1 MATYIKAST
10 FYIEG
15 ILTSL
20 NAIKRKSFFN
30 STAVV
35 DAVVLDIS
43 VTNMIEWA
51 VIVGSQEPQIARKIL
66 MSFQSTMTEEE
77 LLKSAYL
84 KWGENCPSNS
94 DPIQAIRP
102 PVFSKRQD
110 IVEISLYQAFDVQ
123 VMLAGCCMEGLLWGT
138 KYPAAVE
145 KYIKNKEQ
153 NRALLSVYQKIDS
166 EITRIPS
173 YLEIVAESMQIA
185 EKYLSTVPPN
195 NQ

>member
-35 DAVVLDIS
+35 DAIVLDIA

-51 VIVGSQEPQIARKIL
+51 AIVGSQEPQIARKIL
-66 MSFQSTMTEEE
+66 ISFQSTMTEEE
-77 LLKSAYL
+77 LLKDAYI
-84 KWGENCPSNS
+84 KWGKNCPSNA

-110 IVEISLYQAFDVQ
+110 VVEISLYQAFDVQ
-123 VMLAGCCMEGLLWGT
+123 VMLAGCCMEGLLWGM
-138 KYPAAVE
+138 KYPEAVE
-145 KYIKNKEQ
+145 SYLKGKEQ
-153 NRALLSVYQKIDS
+153 NRAPLSIYQKIDS

-173 YLEIVAESMQIA
+173 YFEIISESKQIA
-185 EKYLSTVPPN
+185 EKYLNTVPSN
-195 NQ
+195 N

>member
-35 DAVVLDIS
+35 NATVLDIA

-51 VIVGSQEPQIARKIL
+51 AIVGSQEPQIARKIL

-77 LLKSAYL
+77 LLKDAYV
-84 KWGENCPSNS
+84 KWIKNCPSNAN
-94 DPIQAIRP
+94 PIQAIKP
-102 PVFSKRQD
+102 PIFSKRQD
-110 IVEISLYQAFDVQ
+110 LVEISLYQAFDVQ
-123 VMLAGCCMEGLLWGT
+123 VMLAGCCMEGLLWGI
-138 KYPAAVE
+138 KYPEAVE
-145 KYIKNKEQ
+145 KYIKSKEQ
-153 NRALLSVYQKIDS
+153 KRAPLSVYQKIDS
-166 EITRIPS
+166 EITCIPTYS
-173 YLEIVAESMQIA
+173 EIVSESKQIA
-185 EKYLSTVPPN
+185 EKYLSTVPSN
-195 NQ
+195 N